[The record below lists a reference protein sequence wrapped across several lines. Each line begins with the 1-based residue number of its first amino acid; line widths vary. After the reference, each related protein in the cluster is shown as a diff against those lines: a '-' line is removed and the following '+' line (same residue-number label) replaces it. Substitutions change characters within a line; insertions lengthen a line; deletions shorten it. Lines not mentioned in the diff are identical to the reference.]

1 MPDSTL
7 STSPATAALRVGL
20 AELANLIDAKAWPEA
35 LEKGAA
41 LARAHPGHPLVLHLL
56 GVAKRESGDLRGALD
71 PLSRAVAIQPDNSL
85 FQLDLG
91 ILLKK
96 RGARAPA
103 MERFNEAIRLDPK
116 TAIARFHLG
125 DLHMDQG
132 NIPEAIDC
140 FTSATRLKPDLVEGW
155 INLGL
160 CQKSRNQPGEALK
173 SFDEALARQP
183 DHAEAHVNRAMALLM
198 LEAYPAGWQ
207 AFEWRF
213 KLDRPSL
220 FAPPPP
226 VPRWHG
232 EPLENKTILL
242 LGEQGFGDMIQF
254 IRFAKPLADQGARV
268 LALVP
273 APLTR
278 LFAQA
283 PGLARVQAHP
293 DFQEP
298 IDYQIPLLSA
308 PGPLDTRITTIP
320 GAEGYL
326 TAPRDPDPAW
336 APLLAGEGLKVGL
349 VWEGKPLHAND
360 PLRRRSCTLAD
371 LAPLARVPGI
381 RLFSLQKTDPERPQ
395 PPVPEGLPITPL
407 DRFLTDFAATATL
420 MTHLDRI
427 ITIDTAT
434 AHLAGAL
441 GRPVWTLLPRA
452 PDWRWGCERDTTP
465 WYRSMRLVRQSNAD
479 SWSDPVRQLLAEL
492 EHSTCQASPSP
503 I

>member
-1 MPDSTL
+1 MSDSTS
-7 STSPATAALRVGL
+7 STALRDGL
-20 AELANLIDAKAWPEA
+20 ADMARLIDAKAWPSA
-35 LEKGAA
+35 LEKGLT
-41 LARAHPGHPLVLHLL
+41 LARAHPVHPHVLHLL
-56 GVAKRESGDLRGALD
+56 GVVKRESGDLRGALD
-71 PLSRAVAIQPDNSL
+71 PLSRAVAIQPENSL

-103 MERFNEAIRLDPK
+103 MERLNEAIRLDPK

-125 DLHMDQG
+125 DLYMDQG
-132 NIPEAIDC
+132 NINEAIDC

-160 CQKSRNQPGEALK
+160 CQKSQNQIQQALM

-183 DHAEAHVNRAMALLM
+183 EQAEAHVNRAMALLM
-198 LEAYPAGWQ
+198 LEDYPAGWR

-226 VPRWHG
+226 VPRWQG

-273 APLTR
+273 APLVR
-278 LFAQA
+278 LFENA

-298 IDYQIPLLSA
+298 LDYQIPLLSV
-308 PGPLDTRITTIP
+308 PGVLDTRINTIP

-326 TAPRDPDPAW
+326 TAPRTPDPAW
-336 APLLAGEGLKVGL
+336 GSLLAGEGLKVGL

-381 RLFSLQKTDPERPQ
+381 RLFSLQKPDPDRPA
-395 PPVPEGLPITPL
+395 PPVPEGVPITPL
-407 DRFLTDFAATATL
+407 AAFLTDFAATATL
-420 MTHLDRI
+420 MHHLDLI

-441 GRPVWTLLPRA
+441 GRPVRTLLPRA

-465 WYRSMRLVRQSNAD
+465 WYRAMRLFRQSNTD
-479 SWSDPVRQLLAEL
+479 SWNEPVRQLLAEL
-492 EHSTCQASPSP
+492 EHATCQTSPSP
-503 I
+503 N